1 MCLFYFILYMVYTIY
16 IIYIIVF
23 IETIPAVKELT
34 GRLQRGIIS
43 IRTRIES
50 NESIMIRCSDR
61 TVAPQTIK
69 PDRGESG
76 Q

>member
-1 MCLFYFILYMVYTIY
+1 METCIY
-16 IIYIIVF
+16 RNYNKL
-23 IETIPAVKELT
+23 VKELT

-61 TVAPQTIK
+61 TVAPQTIE